1 MDWVWATL
9 PLVADMVNLKVV
21 FEWGLGQEKNPLPTL
36 PSPPSLLTLLPPW
49 RDQICLRKWKLESL
63 NLQIYNLMVSFLNK
77 LHGSFEGEF
86 WSPLSKSTFEE
97 TFLQAIG
104 LAFQL
109 YYFCC
114 VGIFFLVRIYVLV
127 HCINLRKWWK
137 KDSRFRR
144 RTPISVGKYI
154 YFFTYIVTCIEQIQF

>member
-1 MDWVWATL
+1 MFSHEKLTWVWNKTKLIVSVVDWVWATL

-21 FEWGLGQEKNPLPTL
+21 FEWGLGQEKNSLPTL
-36 PSPPSLLTLLPPW
+36 PSPPSLLPLLSPW
-49 RDQICLRKWKLESL
+49 RDQICPRKWKLESL

-97 TFLQAIG
+97 TFLQAIS

-114 VGIFFLVRIYVLV
+114 MGIFFSAYLCPSTLV
-127 HCINLRKWWK
+127 
-137 KDSRFRR
+137 
-144 RTPISVGKYI
+144 
-154 YFFTYIVTCIEQIQF
+154 